1 MNKIIGVVLLVIGV
15 YLLVRGHDISQSVN
29 SQVKNLFTGSPTD
42 KSVHFYLGGAIC
54 CAVGFVLAFFLPSKK

>member
-1 MNKIIGVVLLVIGV
+1 MNKIIGVILLVLGA

-42 KSVHFYLGGAIC
+42 KAVQYYLGGAIS
-54 CAVGFVLAFFLPSKK
+54 CAVGCVLVFFLPSKK